1 MVILRQMWDHIFVAF
16 PWLYRPAYLRHY
28 YCKAHCV
35 TCSLT
40 KKIRLHEHSLQ
51 SFSAVSNIQNI
62 FPPVSPKTRGRT
74 RKTTIQTI
82 TKVFDLHTNAKNK
95 DNYKVCC
102 TVHASDSRTN
112 YNPAGMRCLWEI
124 SIRSPLREIA

>member
-1 MVILRQMWDHIFVAF
+1 MAILQQMLDYIFVAF

-28 YCKAHCV
+28 YCKAHCM

-62 FPPVSPKTRGRT
+62 FPLVSQKTRGRT

-102 TVHASDSRTN
+102 TLHNQRVEPIITQPAWDVSERSQSD
-112 YNPAGMRCLWEI
+112 LHWE
-124 SIRSPLREIA
+124 R